1 MKQCKTKTINIAYP
15 VPITFFLTGI
25 NKYKNKMQSKKPKK
39 VKSHLKP
46 FFEKAIIKILK
57 QRYIQSNSVPKKH
70 YGVTDLAMKLTEA
83 TQEQLHQI
91 PLWLLWELEII
102 CKNLNL
108 HTELQIVQKEIQT
121 NLQAQQEWEEAKKE
135 RLQAELKLKE
145 AKKKRLQAE
154 KERLQAEQLNQQ
166 VINLQQRVRKFI
178 ASLENNHGKITT
190 KPSIKHESQTDKK
203 KLFERES
210 QKLLKARCLSISKV
224 STNHQRNMFLQKLY
238 DFSNKKKP

>member
-1 MKQCKTKTINIAYP
+1 MKQCKTKTINITYP
-15 VPITFFLTGI
+15 VPITFFLTGT

-70 YGVTDLAMKLTEA
+70 YGVIDLAMKLTEA

-178 ASLENNHGKITT
+178 VSLENNHGKVAT
-190 KPSIKHESQTDKK
+190 KTSVECEGETDKK

>member
-1 MKQCKTKTINIAYP
+1 MKQCKTKTINITYP
-15 VPITFFLTGI
+15 VPITFFLTGT

-70 YGVTDLAMKLTEA
+70 YGVIDLAMKLTEA

-121 NLQAQQEWEEAKKE
+121 NLQAQQEWEEAKK
-135 RLQAELKLKE
+135 K
-145 AKKKRLQAE
+145 
-154 KERLQAEQLNQQ
+154 RLQAEQLNQQ
-166 VINLQQRVRKFI
+166 VMNLQQRVRKFI
-178 ASLENNHGKITT
+178 ASLKNNHDKVATKTSVECET
-190 KPSIKHESQTDKK
+190 KPTKRSY
-203 KLFERES
+203 
-210 QKLLKARCLSISKV
+210 LSVRAKNS
-224 STNHQRNMFLQKLY
+224 
-238 DFSNKKKP
+238 

>member
-15 VPITFFLTGI
+15 VPITFFTGT

-57 QRYIQSNSVPKKH
+57 QRYVQSNSVPKKH
-70 YGVTDLAMKLTEA
+70 YGVIDLAMKLTEA